1 MVSLRGQSVD
11 DDGEEDDEEDEEDE
25 EDDDDEEEGYE
36 QEENRRNKMN
46 VPTNHLHND
55 NDSDLPLSTSS
66 SATLDVSSLLVKD
79 LRTHLKELGLP
90 AYGSK
95 KELIERLLS
104 HSEANSLSQP
114 PQQPQSQELQSQSQP
129 LIEPQLSPPQLQ
141 PSPLWRKSVTPPA
154 TIEENDLWTVS
165 TIVQLLKD
173 SPKRTSSSRI
183 IGKSHNN
190 RIDYEDLFALVVVTI
205 SIYDLSCR
213 CLFHTSNIS
222 FSYTSLVEVLMT
234 FSSLS
239 LQYTMTHRISTIY
252 VSTLSL
258 TCPCLSPPPPPP
270 PPLFL
275 SHRTSF
281 AEFACCG
288 L

>member
-25 EDDDDEEEGYE
+25 EEDDDDEEEGYE
-36 QEENRRNKMN
+36 QNQEENRRNKMN
-46 VPTNHLHND
+46 VPSNHQHND
-55 NDSDLPLSTSS
+55 NDVDLPLSTSS
-66 SATLDVSSLLVKD
+66 SANIDVSSLLVKD

-114 PQQPQSQELQSQSQP
+114 QPTQQELQSQPQ
-129 LIEPQLSPPQLQ
+129 IEPPQSPPQLQ

-165 TIVQLLKD
+165 TIIQLLKD

-183 IGKSHNN
+183 IGNN
-190 RIDYEDLFALVVVTI
+190 HKHHDDYEDLFALVVVTI
-205 SIYDLSCR
+205 SIHDLSCR
-213 CLFHTSNIS
+213 CLFHTSNIT
-222 FSYTSLVEVLMT
+222 FSYTSLVEVLFT
-234 FSSLS
+234 LSSLS
-239 LQYTMTHRISTIY
+239 LQYTMT
-252 VSTLSL
+252 
-258 TCPCLSPPPPPP
+258 P
-270 PPLFL
+270 
-275 SHRTSF
+275 
-281 AEFACCG
+281 
-288 L
+288 